1 MARLS
6 VIGEYV
12 GPGEKYTCETLAKEL
27 PDDWVLIANKSLP
40 DSNRSDVDLVAISP
54 STIFVIEEKSWGPN
68 IEAAAVIWRTSGGE
82 RRDPL
87 DLVARKSKTLATL
100 LGDKINGYKGKVGSS
115 RPVRPVLI
123 LSHKKLNL
131 KVSKFLNKDDLI
143 LQLSDSLATKALI
156 AESNS
161 RPNIPPIVRSEIITF
176 LEGCKF
182 SDRKILRIGD
192 YEVIQELEPV
202 GRSKTFYARNSQWKD
217 IYLRCHPLHGWGPNL
232 DPRHAVERE
241 VRTLQLLEAGGKK
254 YRALPI
260 FTDEVHQW
268 IVTPFRLNSNED
280 TLDDLEDKRRA
291 RDAGLPK
298 QASVE
303 KITRA
308 AFTELQSVHQMGVI
322 HRGICPARIRIGP
335 QNTVTFSDYFLARID
350 KGLTLPFES
359 FSEDKSKA
367 FRAPECLE
375 SLHSAIR
382 ASDVYSLGLSLTAWA
397 VGQKTADFSSEKA
410 SSGISSL
417 GEIGKFLSKTLEPDP
432 SRRIDLDSAVQLLSG
447 IAENLHV
454 EVANS
459 KSEVPKEVEQIWEDN
474 SLIQGRYKL
483 TNSLGK
489 GSFAQSWLAVD
500 QKTGE
505 QRVLKK
511 FISVEASN
519 VALNEFKTLS
529 KINHPNCSR
538 TWDIFEEPRPG
549 FLVNEYIQG
558 ETLFDWTSSS
568 LASANGLKKIAID
581 ILSALKCVHENN
593 LVHRDVN
600 PHNIIVRKDGSA
612 CLIDFGLAC
621 VAGKP
626 GLVTTPGYSPPEIEN
641 GKAFS
646 FSGDLFGLGTTLNE
660 CLERVGYGSSDSQ
673 LDELA
678 DWMRNQKT
686 ESRPQSADDVLQ
698 KLATQTNLPN
708 ETNTTKHNPPTTSQS
723 STQKEVKTQT
733 APAIP
738 ATNTQPKQR
747 KQNTNQKIAAH
758 KLATQT
764 NLPNTTNTTKH
775 DPSTTAQSSTQ
786 KEVKTQ
792 TSPTIT
798 VTNDK
803 PQINKQKVTRFSYGF
818 VALAVLLIGAT
829 MLLLSRKTDSSNQNS
844 PLSSQTPATTIFLTP
859 TTSNLQ
865 GSSESSPQKDT
876 QTSISATTLAT
887 SINDIS
893 QAKIFGNFTP
903 STISLPSTGS
913 PNQLVVWRGKYQ
925 DSLVTKLRNLQGY
938 LCPSNLVQPSLA
950 TCIIFPINFD
960 QSNSSFFGE
969 FRITQNLSEGTWL
982 FYLSES
988 GFDRFVPIKGTLTVK
1003 PTPAKSVPVTTT
1015 PTPTSLKV
1023 PATTTPT
1030 PTSLNAPSTTLSPV
1044 PIEPLDCTP
1053 SIQTFGV
1060 SPNESWAQDQ
1070 ADFGV
1075 GAVEWSWSGNECLSP
1090 NQMHL
1095 QIVCA
1100 SKWNSNIPIQGALEY
1115 TTFVRWQNRNY
1126 QSDDSN
1132 GPYWGFG
1139 KNTSN
1144 NLLYL
1149 FTGKDLEGFLKTN
1162 GDCRARTILSPNYLT
1177 DLIDYPSL
1185 LEGTS
1190 EDQYDYKNSSV
1201 SLWVSSPPVRAC
1213 SDWRRPSGSRWT
1225 FTQATGKFYCDLPGG
1240 TLQISE
1246 VVSCPTR
1253 QGNYGCK
1260 AMLANKQ

>member
-40 DSNRSDVDLVAISP
+40 DSNRSDVDLVAVSP

-68 IEAAAVIWRTSGGE
+68 VEAAPVIWPTSGGE

-87 DLVARKSKTLATL
+87 DLVARKSKTLATI

-161 RPNIPPIVRSEIITF
+161 RPNIPPSVRSEIITF

-202 GRSKTFYARNSQWKD
+202 GRSKTFYAKNSQWKD

-232 DPRHAVERE
+232 DPRHAIERE

-280 TLDDLEDKRRA
+280 TLDDLEDRRRA
-291 RDAGLPK
+291 RGAGLPK
-298 QASVE
+298 QASIE
-303 KITRA
+303 KIARA
-308 AFTELQSVHQMGVI
+308 AFKELQSVHQMGVI

-359 FSEDKSKA
+359 FSEDKSKG

-382 ASDVYSLGLSLTAWA
+382 ASDVYSLGLSLAAWA

-410 SSGISSL
+410 ASGISSL

-459 KSEVPKEVEQIWEDN
+459 KNEIPKEVEQIWEDN

-483 TNSLGK
+483 TSSLGK

-519 VALNEFKTLS
+519 VALDEFKTLS

-549 FLVNEYIQG
+549 FLVNEYVQG

-568 LASANGLKKIAID
+568 RASANGLKKIAID

-660 CLERVGYGSSDSQ
+660 CLQRVGYGSSDSQ

-686 ESRPQSADDVLQ
+686 ESRPQSANDVLQ
-698 KLATQTNLPN
+698 KLATQTNVPN
-708 ETNTTKHNPPTTSQS
+708 GTNTTDHNPSTTDQS
-723 STQKEVKTQT
+723 ATQIEVKTHT
-733 APAIP
+733 GPDNP
-738 ATNTQPKQR
+738 ATDTQP
-747 KQNTNQKIAAH
+747 
-758 KLATQT
+758 QT
-764 NLPNTTNTTKH
+764 NK
-775 DPSTTAQSSTQ
+775 Q
-786 KEVKTQ
+786 
-792 TSPTIT
+792 T
-798 VTNDK
+798 VTK
-803 PQINKQKVTRFSYGF
+803 FSYGF

-829 MLLLSRKTDSSNQNS
+829 MLLISRKTDSSNQNS
-844 PLSSQTPATTIFLTP
+844 PLSSQTPVTTIFLTP

-865 GSSESSPQKDT
+865 GSFESSPQKDT
-876 QTSISATTLAT
+876 QTSISGTTLAT
-887 SINDIS
+887 SIDDIS

-903 STISLPSTGS
+903 STISLPSTGL

-969 FRITQNLSEGTWL
+969 FRVTQNLSEGTWL
-982 FYLSES
+982 FYLAES
-988 GFDRFVPIKGTLTVK
+988 GFDRFVPIKGTFTVK
-1003 PTPAKSVPVTTT
+1003 PTSAKSVPI
-1015 PTPTSLKV
+1015 
-1023 PATTTPT
+1023 TTTPT
-1030 PTSLNAPSTTLSPV
+1030 PTSLNAPITTLSPV
-1044 PIEPLDCTP
+1044 PVEPLDCTP
-1053 SIQTFGV
+1053 SIQTFAV

-1075 GAVEWSWSGNECLSP
+1075 GAVEWSWSGDECLSP

-1126 QSDDSN
+1126 QTDDSN

-1162 GDCRARTILSPNYLT
+1162 GDCRARTILSPNNLT
-1177 DLIDYPSL
+1177 DLIEYPSL
-1185 LEGTS
+1185 LEGSS

-1225 FTQATGKFYCDLPGG
+1225 FTQAIGKFYCDLPGV

-1253 QGNYGCK
+1253 QGNYGCE
-1260 AMLANKQ
+1260 AMLATKE